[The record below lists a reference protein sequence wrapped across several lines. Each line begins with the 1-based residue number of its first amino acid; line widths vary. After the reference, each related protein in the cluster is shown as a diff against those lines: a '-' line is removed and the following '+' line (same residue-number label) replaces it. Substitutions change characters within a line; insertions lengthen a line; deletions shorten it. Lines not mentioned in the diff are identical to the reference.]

1 MTALTPL
8 KVAKYRDERAKI
20 ITTATVIH
28 ELTYFSAIINHAR
41 REWGITIIN
50 LIPMVKKPPAPQ
62 GRNRILSENELSW
75 LYAALTQGLKTLI
88 TGYYRW

>member
-28 ELTYFSAIINHAR
+28 ELTYFSA
-41 REWGITIIN
+41 IIN